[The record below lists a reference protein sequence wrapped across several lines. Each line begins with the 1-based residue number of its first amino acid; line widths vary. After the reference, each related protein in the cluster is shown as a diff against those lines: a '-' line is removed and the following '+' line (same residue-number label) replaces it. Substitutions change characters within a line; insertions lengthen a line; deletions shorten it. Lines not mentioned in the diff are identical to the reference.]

1 MKKTL
6 LYTFGLAA
14 FAATAGAETYTVS
27 AAADCSVARRTNIDA
42 TKAAGNDLILDTSL
56 APEPS
61 DPSAGYKTGYYNVYG
76 STPTIT
82 SVKATDGEA
91 QGYANIR
98 SSLTIDANTSEAVT
112 AMDSRGFTQTL
123 GTLTVTNSSADYKKT
138 NMKLVATDYFNVD
151 NDTSG
156 PSSQD
161 ALFTHYNGTLQAK
174 SVNVGVKAGSGHTS
188 KLTIAADSSLR
199 WEGNDKDTMTIGSK
213 SAGSGELNVYGTL
226 DVGGSIVIDKN
237 GSLNVAE
244 GATLAMNNREL
255 NIFSTNA
262 QINGALKMS
271 PGSSISIDANASLVM
286 GKNATFS
293 SSGQLF
299 NFKNKG
305 SFIYNHVNMKDN
317 HLMLRKTNTLYAGST
332 TTVVGR
338 IDMAGYDT
346 GSYGIQKSTL
356 EIQNG
361 ATMTIKN
368 ADSSER
374 DAKYILWG
382 NTQTD
387 LRQEDA
393 IKDENGKGV
402 RLASCSNFNGNGN
415 VVNIYA
421 KQTFKDLFLNP
432 SESGNSLEINLMN
445 DTAKLI
451 FDAEKTTINIS
462 NGTSLKITGFA
473 DNKVNIGTEADSYN
487 NLLAALKDGRLEIYD
502 TSDKQLLADVIG
514 IDSNGWLTI
523 TAVPE
528 PAEWAAIFGA
538 IALGLALYRRRK

>member
-6 LYTFGLAA
+6 LYTFCLAA
-14 FAATAGAETYTVS
+14 FAATAGAETYTVT
-27 AAADCSVARRTNIDA
+27 AAADCSVGKRTNIDA
-42 TKAAGNDLILDTSL
+42 TKAAGQHLILDTSL
-56 APEPS
+56 APA
-61 DPSAGYKTGYYNVYG
+61 PSAGYKTGYYNVAG

-98 SSLTIDANTSEAVT
+98 SSLTIGVNTSAAAT
-112 AMDSRGFTQTL
+112 AMDTKGFTQTF
-123 GTLTVTNSSADYKKT
+123 GTLTVTNSSADYQNT

-151 NDTSG
+151 NDAKGG

-174 SVNVGVKAGSGHTS
+174 SVNVGVKAGSGYTS
-188 KLTIAADSSLR
+188 KLTIAADSRLR
-199 WEGNDKDTMTIGSK
+199 WDGTAMTIGSK
-213 SAGSGELNVYGTL
+213 SLGSGELNVNGTL
-226 DVGGSIVIDKN
+226 DVGGSIFIDQR

-244 GATLAMNNREL
+244 GATLKMNNRGL

-262 QINGALKMS
+262 QINGALNML
-271 PGSSISIDANASLVM
+271 PGSTIYIATTSSLVM
-286 GKNATFS
+286 GENATFS

-299 NFKNKG
+299 NFKNHG
-305 SFIYNHVNMKDN
+305 SFVYNHVNTSER
-317 HLMLRKTNTLYAGST
+317 HLMLRKENILYAGST

-338 IDMAGYDT
+338 IDMAGYDA
-346 GSYGIQKSTL
+346 GDWGIQKSTL

-368 ADSSER
+368 ANSSKR
-374 DAKYILWG
+374 DAKYMLLG

-402 RLASCSNFNGNGN
+402 RLASACNFNGNGN

-432 SESGNSLEINLMN
+432 SELGNSLEINLMN

-451 FDAEKTTINIS
+451 FDSEGTTINIS
-462 NGTSLKITGFA
+462 SGTALKIKGFA
-473 DNKVNIGTEADSYN
+473 DNRVNIGTTAASYN

>member
-6 LYTFGLAA
+6 LYTFCLAA

-27 AAADCSVARRTNIDA
+27 AAANCSVAIRTNIDA
-42 TKAAGNDLILDTSL
+42 TKAAGKDLILDTSL

-61 DPSAGYKTGYYNVYG
+61 DPSAGYKTGYYNVNG
-76 STPTIT
+76 STPIIT

-151 NDTSG
+151 NDTGGS
-156 PSSQD
+156 SSQD
-161 ALFTHYNGTLQAK
+161 VLFTHYNGTLQAK

-188 KLTIAADSSLR
+188 KLTIAADSRLR
-199 WEGNDKDTMTIGSK
+199 WDGTAMTIGSK
-213 SAGSGELNVYGTL
+213 SSGSGELNVYGTL
-226 DVGGSIVIDKN
+226 DVGGSIVIDKK

-244 GATLAMNNREL
+244 GATLVMNNRAL

-293 SSGQLF
+293 PSGQLF

-305 SFIYNHVNMKDN
+305 SFIYNHVNMWDN

-338 IDMAGYDT
+338 IDMAGYDA

-368 ADSSER
+368 ADASAR
-374 DAKYILWG
+374 DAKYMLWG

-421 KQTFKDLFLNP
+421 KQTFKDVFLNV
-432 SESGNSLEINLMN
+432 SAEGNLLEINLMN

-451 FDAEKTTINIS
+451 FDSEGTTINIS

-473 DNKVNIGTEADSYN
+473 DNRVNIGTTAASYN

>member
-6 LYTFGLAA
+6 LYTFCLAA
-14 FAATAGAETYTVS
+14 FAATAGAETYTVT
-27 AAADCSVARRTNIDA
+27 AAADCSVGKRTNIDA

-56 APEPS
+56 APA
-61 DPSAGYKTGYYNVYG
+61 PSAGYKTGYYNVNG
-76 STPTIT
+76 TTPSVT

-151 NDTSG
+151 NDTGG

-174 SVNVGVKAGSGHTS
+174 SVNVGVKAGSGYTS
-188 KLTIAADSSLR
+188 KLTIAADSRLR
-199 WEGNDKDTMTIGSK
+199 WDGTAMTIGSK
-213 SAGSGELNVYGTL
+213 SSGSGELNVNGAL
-226 DVGGSIVIDKN
+226 DVGGSIYIDKQ

-244 GATLAMNNREL
+244 GATLVMNNRGL
-255 NIFSTNA
+255 NIYSTNA
-262 QINGALKMS
+262 QINGALSMS
-271 PGSSISIDANASLVM
+271 AGSGIYIDVNAALVM
-286 GKNATFS
+286 GENATFS

-305 SFIYNHVNMKDN
+305 SFVYNHVNTSEK
-317 HLMLRKTNTLYAGST
+317 HLMLRKTNALYAGST

-338 IDMAGYDT
+338 IDMAGYDA

-368 ADSSER
+368 ADSSKR
-374 DAKYILWG
+374 DAKYMLWG

-402 RLASCSNFNGNGN
+402 RLASCSNFN
-415 VVNIYA
+415 A
-421 KQTFKDLFLNP
+421 
-432 SESGNSLEINLMN
+432 
-445 DTAKLI
+445 TAM
-451 FDAEKTTINIS
+451 S
-462 NGTSLKITGFA
+462 
-473 DNKVNIGTEADSYN
+473 
-487 NLLAALKDGRLEIYD
+487 
-502 TSDKQLLADVIG
+502 
-514 IDSNGWLTI
+514 
-523 TAVPE
+523 
-528 PAEWAAIFGA
+528 
-538 IALGLALYRRRK
+538 

>member
-6 LYTFGLAA
+6 LYTFCLAA
-14 FAATAGAETYTVS
+14 FAATAGAETYTVK
-27 AAADCSVARRTNIDA
+27 AASDCNVGNRTTIDA

-56 APEPS
+56 APAPS
-61 DPSAGYKTGYYNVYG
+61 DPSKGYKTGYYNVVG
-76 STPTIT
+76 TTPSVT

-98 SSLTIDANTSEAVT
+98 SSLSIGVNTSEAVT

-123 GTLTVTNSSADYKKT
+123 GTLTVMNSSADYKKT

-151 NDTSG
+151 NDTGG

-161 ALFTHYNGTLQAK
+161 ALFTHYSGTLQAN
-174 SVNVGVKAGSGHTS
+174 SVNVGVSAGSGYTS
-188 KLTIAADSSLR
+188 KLTIAADSRLR
-199 WEGNDKDTMTIGSK
+199 WEGKTMTIGSK
-213 SAGSGELNVYGTL
+213 SSGSGELNVNGTL
-226 DVGGSIVIDKN
+226 DVGGSIYIDKQ

-244 GATLAMNNREL
+244 GATLVMNNRGL
-255 NIFSTNA
+255 NIYSTNA
-262 QINGALKMS
+262 QINGALSMS
-271 PGSSISIDANASLVM
+271 AGSGISIDVNAALVM
-286 GKNATFS
+286 GENATFS

-299 NFKNKG
+299 NFNNKG
-305 SFIYNHVNMKDN
+305 SFVYNHVNTNEKG
-317 HLMLRKTNTLYAGST
+317 LMLRKTNALYAGST

-338 IDMAGYDT
+338 IDMAGYDA
-346 GSYGIQKSTL
+346 GSWGIQKSTL
-356 EIQNG
+356 EIQSG

-368 ADSSER
+368 ADSSKR
-374 DAKYILWG
+374 DAKYMLWG

-432 SESGNSLEINLMN
+432 SESGNSLEINLMS

-451 FDAEKTTINIS
+451 FDSEGTTINIS
-462 NGTSLKITGFA
+462 SGTALKIKGFA
-473 DNKVNIGTEADSYN
+473 DNRVNIGTTADSYN

-502 TSDKQLLADVIG
+502 TSDKQVLADVIG
-514 IDSNGWLTI
+514 IDSNGWLTM

>member
-6 LYTFGLAA
+6 LYTFCLAA
-14 FAATAGAETYTVS
+14 FAATAGAETYTVT
-27 AAADCSVARRTNIDA
+27 AAADCSVSKRTTIDA

-61 DPSAGYKTGYYNVYG
+61 DPSAGYKTGYYNVVG

-98 SSLTIDANTSEAVT
+98 SSLSIDANTSEAVT

-151 NDTSG
+151 NDTGG

-174 SVNVGVKAGSGHTS
+174 SVNVGVNAGSGYTS

-199 WEGNDKDTMTIGSK
+199 WEGNDKMTIGSK
-213 SAGSGELNVYGTL
+213 NFGSGELNVNGTL
-226 DVGGSIVIDKN
+226 DVGGSIVIDKK

-244 GATLAMNNREL
+244 GATLVMNNRGL

-262 QINGALKMS
+262 QINGALNMS
-271 PGSSISIDANASLVM
+271 AGSGIYIATNSSLVM
-286 GKNATFS
+286 GENATFS

-299 NFKNKG
+299 NFNNHG
-305 SFIYNHVNMKDN
+305 SFVYNHVNTSEK
-317 HLMLRKTNTLYAGST
+317 HLMLRKTNALYAGST

-338 IDMAGYDT
+338 IDMAGYDA

-368 ADSSER
+368 ADSSKR
-374 DAKYILWG
+374 DAKYMLWG

-402 RLASCSNFNGNGN
+402 RLASCRNFNGSGN

-432 SESGNSLEINLMN
+432 SELGNSLEINLMN

-451 FDAEKTTINIS
+451 FDSEGTTINIS

-473 DNKVNIGTEADSYN
+473 DNKVNIGTTAASYN
-487 NLLAALKDGRLEIYD
+487 NLVSALKDGRLEIYD
-502 TSDKQLLADVIG
+502 TSDKQVLADVVG
-514 IDSNGWLTI
+514 IDSNGWLT
-523 TAVPE
+523 TVPE

-538 IALGLALYRRRK
+538 IALGLAVYRRRK

>member
-6 LYTFGLAA
+6 LYTFCLAA
-14 FAATAGAETYTVS
+14 FAATAGAETYTVT
-27 AAADCSVARRTNIDA
+27 AAADCSVGKRTNIDA

-56 APEPS
+56 APA
-61 DPSAGYKTGYYNVYG
+61 PSAGYKTGYYNVNG
-76 STPTIT
+76 TTPSVT

-91 QGYANIR
+91 LGYANIR
-98 SSLTIDANTSEAVT
+98 SSLTIGVNTSAAAT
-112 AMDSRGFTQTL
+112 AMDTKGFTQTF
-123 GTLTVTNSSADYKKT
+123 GTLTVTNSSADYQNT

-151 NDTSG
+151 NDAKGG

-161 ALFTHYNGTLQAK
+161 ALFTHYNGTLAAK
-174 SVNVGVKAGSGHTS
+174 SVNVGVNAGSGYTS
-188 KLTIAADSSLR
+188 KLTIAADSRLR
-199 WEGNDKDTMTIGSK
+199 WDGTAMTIGSK
-213 SAGSGELNVYGTL
+213 SLGSGELNVNGTL
-226 DVGGSIVIDKN
+226 DVGGSIFIDQR

-244 GATLAMNNREL
+244 GATLKMNNRGL

-262 QINGALKMS
+262 QINGALNMS
-271 PGSSISIDANASLVM
+271 PGSTIYIATTSSLVM
-286 GKNATFS
+286 GENATFS

-299 NFKNKG
+299 NFKNHG
-305 SFIYNHVNMKDN
+305 SFVYNHVNTSER
-317 HLMLRKTNTLYAGST
+317 HLMLRKENILYAGST

-338 IDMAGYDT
+338 IDMAGYDA
-346 GSYGIQKSTL
+346 GDWGIQKSTL

-368 ADSSER
+368 ANSSKR
-374 DAKYILWG
+374 DAKYMLLG

-402 RLASCSNFNGNGN
+402 RLASACNFNGNGN

-432 SESGNSLEINLMN
+432 SELGNSLEINLMN

-451 FDAEKTTINIS
+451 FDSEGTTINIS
-462 NGTSLKITGFA
+462 SGTALKIKGFA
-473 DNKVNIGTEADSYN
+473 DNRVNIGTTAASYN

>member
-6 LYTFGLAA
+6 LYTFCLAA
-14 FAATAGAETYTVS
+14 FAATAGAETYTVT
-27 AAADCSVARRTNIDA
+27 ADADCNAGKRTIIDA

-56 APEPS
+56 VS
-61 DPSAGYKTGYYNVYG
+61 DPSAGYKTGYYNVVG
-76 STPTIT
+76 TTPSVT

-98 SSLTIDANTSEAVT
+98 SSLSIGVNTSEAVT

-123 GTLTVTNSSADYKKT
+123 GTLTVMNSSADYKKT

-151 NDTSG
+151 NDTGG

-174 SVNVGVKAGSGHTS
+174 SVNVGVKAGSGYTS
-188 KLTIAADSSLR
+188 KLTIAADSRLR
-199 WEGNDKDTMTIGSK
+199 WEGSANDKMTIGSK
-213 SAGSGELNVYGTL
+213 SLGSGELNVNGTL
-226 DVGGSIVIDKN
+226 DVGGSIYIDKQ

-244 GATLAMNNREL
+244 GATLVMNNRGL
-255 NIFSTNA
+255 NIYSTNA
-262 QINGALKMS
+262 QINGALSMS
-271 PGSSISIDANASLVM
+271 AGSNINIDVNAALVM
-286 GKNATFS
+286 GENATFS

-305 SFIYNHVNMKDN
+305 SFVYNHVNTNEKG
-317 HLMLRKTNTLYAGST
+317 LMLRKTNALYAGST

-338 IDMAGYDT
+338 IDMAGYDA

-356 EIQNG
+356 EIQSG

-368 ADSSER
+368 ADSSKR
-374 DAKYILWG
+374 DAKYMLWG

-432 SESGNSLEINLMN
+432 SESGNSLEINLMS

-451 FDAEKTTINIS
+451 FDSEGTTINIS
-462 NGTSLKITGFA
+462 SGTALKIKGFA
-473 DNKVNIGTEADSYN
+473 DNRVNIGTTAASYN